1 MCKEERK
8 YMKNKLKRKTEEDKL
23 KHRAGTEVENR
34 RTEEERKQDEAAL
47 T

>member
-1 MCKEERK
+1 
-8 YMKNKLKRKTEEDKL
+8 MKNVQRREKKHEKQTEEDKV

-34 RTEEERKQDEAAL
+34 RTEEERKQDKAAL